1 MIIQSINNSKKYTGN
16 LPTKNKLIEFI
27 KNYVNILD
35 NTELFSYYG
44 DRQQPYNHPFII
56 SLETDK
62 HKYANAK
69 TILQQLK
76 FEPIKFTAIY
86 GKDFEIKNPEIFN
99 LFKNLSPNEIGCFLS
114 HVILIY
120 IISKQPNTDK
130 YSIIF
135 EDDIQIGPDIDT
147 TQLKNKILS
156 STKYNAN
163 IIYLGKCLEQCY
175 SMEPVENRSDIFYGK
190 KPLCLHAYMIKNSFA
205 KKVINYIE
213 SQSIYDIP
221 IDLLILKIFEK
232 KNDIIIFH
240 PSLFRQNIQ
249 YDSNLRNKFSQQ
261 FSVMECRDSGTM
273 TKYVIFLIIFLFG
286 IAYIFYYFIRD
297 QSAQKL

>member
-1 MIIQSINNSKKYTGN
+1 MLAESIHNSKKN
-16 LPTKNKLIEFI
+16 SPAKNKLIEFI
-27 KNYVNILD
+27 KNYVYNMD

-44 DRQQPYNHPFII
+44 DRQQTYNHPFII

-86 GKDFEIKNPEIFN
+86 GKDFKIKNPKIFN

-114 HVILIY
+114 HIILIY
-120 IISKQPNTDK
+120 IISKHPDTDK

-135 EDDIQIGPDIDT
+135 EDDIQINPHIDT

-156 STKYNAN
+156 AVKYNAN

-175 SMEPVENRSDIFYGK
+175 SMQPVENRADIFYGK

-213 SQSIYDIP
+213 AQSIYDIP
-221 IDLLILKIFEK
+221 IDRLILKIPEK

-261 FSVMECRDSGTM
+261 FTVMECRYGGTM
-273 TKYVIFLIIFLFG
+273 TIYIIFFFV
-286 IAYIFYYFIRD
+286 ICVVWYIIL
-297 QSAQKL
+297 KI